1 MSESWDDYAEAWDN
15 MPDVATYANHAFES
29 LINTINPTGL
39 RVLDF
44 GCGTGQLTERLS
56 PLAAN
61 IIALDSSPKMIKIL
75 QSKNL
80 PNVNSFATS
89 LTESTQE
96 EHPSLLADFDL
107 IVASSVCGF
116 LPNYAETLQ
125 LLAKMLKP
133 NAFFI
138 QWDWLKT
145 NADFDFGLTEHC
157 IEQAFSSAG
166 LSTAALSQPFALESQ
181 GQTRPVLMGVAQKQ
195 TQSTNDDT

>member
-15 MPDVATYANHAFES
+15 MPDVVTYANLAFES
-29 LINTINPTGL
+29 LINTVNPTGL
-39 RVLDF
+39 RILDF

-56 PLAAN
+56 PLAAE

-80 PNVNSFATS
+80 PNVNSFTTL

-96 EHPSLLADFDL
+96 EHKSLHTSFDL
-107 IVASSVCGF
+107 IVASSVFGF

-133 NAFFI
+133 NAFLI

-145 NADFDFGLTEHC
+145 NATADFGLTEQCVEH
-157 IEQAFSSAG
+157 AFSNAE
-166 LSTAALSQPFALESQ
+166 LSTTSLSQPFALEGQ
-181 GQTRPVLMGVAQKQ
+181 GQTMPVLMGVAQKKIQ
-195 TQSTNDDT
+195 